1 MKKKDMEHHIY
12 LESRFYYCLFVIIFV
27 FTLFISVIVM
37 GSRTGIMQTGT
48 VDYESDWV
56 DKNGVPVSFDNLMQ
70 KDHIVIQKK
79 TNGDIIN
86 NKSLCFFSKNIYF
99 TVFLNGE
106 VIYNFRPDPPQVFGK
121 SYGTFP
127 QAITMPVLSDD
138 GILTIEADNLYPGHP
153 GVIRDVSLSSESY
166 FVISEMQRSVP
177 EFLMC
182 ILCYSMGLVMFF
194 IGLFGKYFGDK
205 RFEVMS
211 LGVFTITAS
220 IWIATESSLLP
231 LLTGLPVAVHF
242 VDYMM
247 LAVVPIPLILFASY
261 ITGNKES
268 KVPLII
274 GAHSMLNIVISI
286 VFASLNIKDYHE
298 TLWVS
303 HAIIGLTVLSIVGFI
318 IRSLIKKKLK
328 KGVIVI
334 VGLTFGIPF
343 LVGIVELIRYRVAP
357 QIYVSKPYFQ
367 YIVILFILL
376 CSGYEFISLSEM
388 TKKGQIADIMEK
400 IAYTDALTGLLNRE
414 AYNDIID
421 ATYEEP
427 VSIAVVMLDMNHL
440 KKVNDKLGHAMGDEY
455 IKTLAKCIKDAFPD
469 EKCFR
474 MGGDEFL
481 VFSKMKSSNPE
492 FHKSLANLNKMIETY
507 NNEKRK
513 EIPLSVAIGFAD
525 YNSEKDRIEDI
536 FRIADE
542 RMYEQKKK
550 MKMEVGIS

>member
-1 MKKKDMEHHIY
+1 MEHHIY

-127 QAITMPVLSDD
+127 QAITIPVLSDD

-211 LGVFTITAS
+211 LGVFTIAAS
-220 IWIATESSLLP
+220 IWIATESS
-231 LLTGLPVAVHF
+231 
-242 VDYMM
+242 
-247 LAVVPIPLILFASY
+247 
-261 ITGNKES
+261 
-268 KVPLII
+268 
-274 GAHSMLNIVISI
+274 
-286 VFASLNIKDYHE
+286 
-298 TLWVS
+298 
-303 HAIIGLTVLSIVGFI
+303 
-318 IRSLIKKKLK
+318 
-328 KGVIVI
+328 
-334 VGLTFGIPF
+334 
-343 LVGIVELIRYRVAP
+343 
-357 QIYVSKPYFQ
+357 
-367 YIVILFILL
+367 
-376 CSGYEFISLSEM
+376 
-388 TKKGQIADIMEK
+388 
-400 IAYTDALTGLLNRE
+400 
-414 AYNDIID
+414 
-421 ATYEEP
+421 
-427 VSIAVVMLDMNHL
+427 
-440 KKVNDKLGHAMGDEY
+440 
-455 IKTLAKCIKDAFPD
+455 
-469 EKCFR
+469 
-474 MGGDEFL
+474 
-481 VFSKMKSSNPE
+481 
-492 FHKSLANLNKMIETY
+492 
-507 NNEKRK
+507 
-513 EIPLSVAIGFAD
+513 
-525 YNSEKDRIEDI
+525 
-536 FRIADE
+536 
-542 RMYEQKKK
+542 
-550 MKMEVGIS
+550 

>member
-153 GVIRDVSLSSESY
+153 GVIRDVLLSSESY

-182 ILCYSMGLVMFF
+182 ILCYSLGLVMFF

-211 LGVFTITAS
+211 LGVFTIAAS
-220 IWIATESSLLP
+220 LWIAAESSLLP
-231 LLTGLPVAVHF
+231 LLTGLPIAVHF

-440 KKVNDKLGHAMGDEY
+440 KKVNREAYNDIIDATYEEPVSIAVVMLDMNHLKKVNDKLGHAMGDEY

-481 VFSKMKSSNPE
+481 VFSKMKSSNSE
-492 FHKSLANLNKMIETY
+492 FHKSL
-507 NNEKRK
+507 
-513 EIPLSVAIGFAD
+513 
-525 YNSEKDRIEDI
+525 
-536 FRIADE
+536 
-542 RMYEQKKK
+542 
-550 MKMEVGIS
+550 GIS